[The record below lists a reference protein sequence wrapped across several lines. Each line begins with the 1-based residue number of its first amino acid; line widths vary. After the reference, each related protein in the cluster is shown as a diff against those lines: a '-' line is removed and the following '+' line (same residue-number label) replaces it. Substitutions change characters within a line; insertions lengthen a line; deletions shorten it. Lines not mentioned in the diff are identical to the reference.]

1 MSIAIVGSN
10 LSHLTS
16 VISVKMLRYW
26 KNGRCFTE
34 INEKKTQIDGQAVR
48 ETGSQQAMYY

>member
-26 KNGRCFTE
+26 KNGRRFTE
-34 INEKKTQIDGQAVR
+34 ISEKKTQIDGQAVR